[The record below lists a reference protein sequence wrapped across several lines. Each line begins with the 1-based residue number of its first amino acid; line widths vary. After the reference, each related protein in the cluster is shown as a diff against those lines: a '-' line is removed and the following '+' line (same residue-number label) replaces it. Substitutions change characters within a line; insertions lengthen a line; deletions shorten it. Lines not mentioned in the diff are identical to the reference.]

1 MPKAGNPCKRGRLST
16 VDLLIKKGY
25 FVKQNKIFSVL
36 KETGVNQLV
45 RGGQQYWVFPL
56 SKDSLPKVSSYEE
69 AVEPHVGSDEEDED
83 DEEELAVEE
92 GDQDQRWDPATD
104 VLGPIS

>member
-1 MPKAGNPCKRGRLST
+1 
-16 VDLLIKKGY
+16 
-25 FVKQNKIFSVL
+25 
-36 KETGVNQLV
+36 
-45 RGGQQYWVFPL
+45 L